1 MAIPTQRD
9 LVASR
14 DVLRKWLT
22 SRVDIAGDA
31 VSEVEVGEISKPAG
45 AGFTNESLFFDATWR
60 SGGVTEHREL
70 ALRVKTTEF
79 NLLYR
84 ATEFFEPQYRLMKA
98 LAEHTDV
105 PVPAIHW
112 YEEDDSYLGAAFFV
126 MDRVAG
132 QVQPD
137 VPPYW
142 QQGWLHD
149 AAREQQAGVWES
161 AVETVA
167 GINTLDWRAAG
178 LDDVFTLYPP
188 GFDGRLAYYDAA
200 LAWAGQDEPN
210 PIAEAGREW
219 LMAHRPAT
227 GAGEP
232 LALSWG
238 DARLGN
244 LIFRDF
250 RVHTVLDWEMASIG
264 HPLQDLG
271 WWFLCERA
279 LLGDAHTG
287 DDSDPHS
294 LPGFP
299 AKEATIARWGELTGL
314 PTADY
319 EFYEVFAGFR
329 FAVHLQRLGALF
341 KSFGVIAPDSPWSVN
356 NIATQALAPLIGA
369 DHPPPEPM
377 PTLPT

>member
-9 LVASR
+9 LAATR
-14 DVLRKWLT
+14 DVLRKWLA
-22 SRVDIAGDA
+22 SRVDGA
-31 VSEVEVGEISKPAG
+31 SEVEVSELTKPAG
-45 AGFTNESLFFDATWR
+45 AGFTNETLFFDASWR
-60 SGGVTEHREL
+60 ADGVAERREL

-84 ATEFFEPQYRLMKA
+84 APEFFEPQYRLMKT
-98 LAEHTDV
+98 LAERTEV
-105 PVPAIHW
+105 PVPATHW
-112 YEEDDSYLGAAFFV
+112 FEEDESYLGAPFFV
-126 MDRVAG
+126 MDRVEG
-132 QVQPD
+132 RVQPD

-142 QQGWLHD
+142 QQGWLRD
-149 AAREQQAGVWES
+149 ADPDQQAGLWDS
-161 AVETVA
+161 AVRTVA
-167 GINTLDWRAAG
+167 SINTLDWRAAG
-178 LDDVFTLYPP
+178 LDEVFTLYPP
-188 GFDGRLAYYDAA
+188 GFDGRLAYYDDA
-200 LAWAGQDEPN
+200 LAWASQDEPN

-219 LMAHRPAT
+219 LLAHRPVHD
-227 GAGEP
+227 AGEP

-244 LIFRDF
+244 LIYRDF
-250 RVHTVLDWEMASIG
+250 TAYTVLDWEMASIG

-287 DDSDPHS
+287 DDVDPRS

-299 AKEATIARWGELTGL
+299 AKEASLARWAELTGL
-314 PTADY
+314 STADY
-319 EFYEVFAGFR
+319 AFYEVFAGFR

-369 DHPPPEPM
+369 EHPPPEPM
-377 PTLPT
+377 PTLPS